1 MYWMLKNYLRFLL
14 DSWTM
19 NIFINNL
26 FMNMNNK
33 HWMLYSW
40 TMNMIMNASN
50 KNTTTTN
57 NIFFK
62 YYIWLFYKHICLNKI
77 NNGNQT

>member
-19 NIFINNL
+19 TIFINNL

-57 NIFFK
+57 NIFF
-62 YYIWLFYKHICLNKI
+62 LNIIFDCFI
-77 NNGNQT
+77 NTSV